1 MGVLPGER
9 GDSMKGPILVNGAT
23 GVNAMGKLLEFNDR
37 KLVRKS
43 NQMPK
48 GQTRGKVIEFRKQTS
63 VNSSRNAE
71 IRRPDNA
78 MAQAQFFWSVC

>member
-1 MGVLPGER
+1 MAPQELMPWGNY
-9 GDSMKGPILVNGAT
+9 SN
-23 GVNAMGKLLEFNDR
+23 FNDR

-63 VNSSRNAE
+63 ANSSRNAE
-71 IRRPDNA
+71 TKRPDNA
-78 MAQAQFFWSVC
+78 MAQALFFWSVC

>member
-1 MGVLPGER
+1 MR
-9 GDSMKGPILVNGAT
+9 GPILVNGAA
-23 GVNAMGKLLEFNDR
+23 GVNAMGKLLELNDR
-37 KLVRKS
+37 KLVRKG

-71 IRRPDNA
+71 TRRPDNA
-78 MAQAQFFWSVC
+78 MAQALFFWSVC